1 MIAPPLSARGRT
13 LTLFATHPPTEDRI
27 ARLSEMA
34 GGVEHRHETLT
45 EGRALPASRPRRVSP
60 GAP

>member
-1 MIAPPLSARGRT
+1 MIAPPADAPAAARCRV
-13 LTLFATHPPTEDRI
+13 FATHPATEDRI

-45 EGRALPASRPRRVSP
+45 EGRALPRTEAELP
-60 GAP
+60 A